1 MKKIGLIILTITIL
15 LCGMVTGCSRE
26 DTDPVF
32 GDAIPE
38 KITSIEVSGFYN
50 GSDLEP
56 WELTQEQ
63 TEELNTWLAELSLKH
78 RTYAEEETPNK
89 IYSGGTSYQFHIND
103 GELTFTWVCID
114 KAYIWYN
121 DEWYEITNDQTP
133 PLGLDS

>member
-1 MKKIGLIILTITIL
+1 MKKIGFIMLTITIL
-15 LCGMVTGCSRE
+15 LCSMVTGCSRK

-32 GDAIPE
+32 ADAIPE

-89 IYSGGTSYQFHIND
+89 VYSGGTSYQFHIND